1 MLSALRSPPW
11 MSVPRFASA
20 LSTETDSGRAIRAA
34 LDGLE
39 AGLDGRTPDLVTAF
53 ATHHHGPA
61 LEGLGPAVSRATG
74 AHTIL
79 GCTAESVIGAAQEI
93 EGRPGLALWAACL
106 PDTEVRYFEV
116 TARNGADGEPS
127 FSALPAPQDAEH
139 SCLLLLA
146 DPYTFPVDCY
156 LGQLNESLP
165 GVPAMG
171 GMSSGA
177 MGPGQTLF
185 FTADG
190 VRESGAVGVVLEGA
204 IALHPVVSQ
213 GCRPIGKPWVVTECD
228 RNLIKKLGGRSA
240 IEVLM
245 ETFNELSAE
254 DRKKLQSSPF
264 LGLAVDAARTKF
276 TRGDFLVRG
285 IIGLNHRDRTI
296 AVGDFVRRGQ
306 TVQLLVRDAESAG
319 EDLRQLLASQ
329 GGGALRSEERGSAG
343 ALIFSCNGR
352 GTRMFSTPHHDAC
365 CVRDGME
372 AELPV
377 AGFFAAGEIGPVGK
391 RNFLHG
397 FTASVALFRPRSG
410 P

>member
-1 MLSALRSPPW
+1 
-11 MSVPRFASA
+11 MSSPRFACA
-20 LSTETDSGRAIRAA
+20 LSTESDSRRAFRAA
-34 LDGLE
+34 LDELD
-39 AGLDGRTPDLVTAF
+39 AGLDGRTADLVMAF

-61 LEGLGPAVSRATG
+61 LESLGPEIARSTG
-74 AHTIL
+74 AHIVI

-93 EGRPGLALWAACL
+93 EGRPGIALWAACL
-106 PDTEVRYFEV
+106 PGTDVRYFEV
-116 TARNGADGEPS
+116 TAKNGSDGEPA
-127 FSALPAPQDAEH
+127 FSALPSPNDAEH

-146 DPYTFPVDCY
+146 DPYSFPVDCY

-190 VRESGAVGVVLEGA
+190 VRDSGAVGVVLEGA
-204 IALHPVVSQ
+204 IQLRPVVSQ
-213 GCRPIGKPWVVTECD
+213 GCRPIGKPWVVTDCD

-240 IEVLM
+240 LEVLM
-245 ETFNELSAE
+245 ETFNDLAAE

-264 LGLAVDAARTKF
+264 LGLAVDATRTVF

-285 IIGLNHRDRTI
+285 IIGLNQRDRTI

-306 TVQLLVRDAESAG
+306 TVQLLVRDAQSAG

-329 GGGALRSEERGSAG
+329 GGGTLREQAPGSAG

-352 GTRMFSTPHHDAC
+352 GTRMFQTPHHDAS
-365 CVRDGME
+365 CVRDGLE
-372 AELPV
+372 AAIPV
-377 AGFFAAGEIGPVGK
+377 AGFFAAGEIGPVGR

-397 FTASVALFRPRSG
+397 FTASVALFRPRAES
-410 P
+410 PA